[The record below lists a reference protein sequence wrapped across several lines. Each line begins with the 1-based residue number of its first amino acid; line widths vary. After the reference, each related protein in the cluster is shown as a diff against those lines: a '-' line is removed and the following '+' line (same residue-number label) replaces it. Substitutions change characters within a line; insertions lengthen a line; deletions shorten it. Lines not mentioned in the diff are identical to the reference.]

1 MVLRRNPSGSITIVG
16 DRAQARAGFAE
27 TWSERLRSVGCRDV
41 RVESLSINYRTPAEV
56 MEAAEPVIRAAIP
69 DANVPSSIRES
80 GLPVRHAS
88 HRDRDVIVAEWLER
102 NDEGVACVIGDP
114 DFAGT
119 DRVRALDPITAKGL
133 EFDLVVVV
141 ESEVFG
147 AGVFG
152 AGITGAVDRYVSMT
166 RATRELVILHPEGGR
181 AGNPDERSTV

>member
-1 MVLRRNPSGSITIVG
+1 M
-16 DRAQARAGFAE
+16 
-27 TWSERLRSVGCRDV
+27 
-41 RVESLSINYRTPAEV
+41 
-56 MEAAEPVIRAAIP
+56 
-69 DANVPSSIRES
+69 
-80 GLPVRHAS
+80 RHAS
-88 HRDRDVIVAEWLER
+88 HRDRDAIVAEWLER